1 MSHTT
6 QEQPGTPGCYRPWSL
21 GDLQKSNSEGCQK
34 LLSLLNLLL
43 SKNVIWSAL
52 VAREPFGYFLVGCVL
67 GVFYVFPGVVL
78 VDPKNQILKAVK
90 NHYVIKTFY
99 YVRMQSGVFWWPG
112 SLLGTLRCG
121 VLWGSSGCFLGC
133 LVGVFR
139 VLILY
144 NTIPYHSIPSN
155 TPEHNAMPH
164 HTTPHHTIPYHIR
177 QQPYYTITTIKR
189 KSLKYL

>member
-1 MSHTT
+1 VLWW
-6 QEQPGTPGCYRPWSL
+6 PGSLL
-21 GDLQKSNSEGCQK
+21 GD
-34 LLSLLNLLL
+34 
-43 SKNVIWSAL
+43 
-52 VAREPFGYFLVGCVL
+52 FLVWCVL

-99 YVRMQSGVFWWPG
+99 YVRMQSGVLWWPG
-112 SLLGTLRCG
+112 SLLGTFWCG
-121 VLWGSSGCFLGC
+121 VFWGSSGCFLGC

-177 QQPYYTITTIKR
+177 QRPYYTITTIR
-189 KSLKYL
+189 VRISNICN